1 MLGQERAGE
10 AMQAFAPSLA
20 IVPAIRAGFNPDH
33 RGPLEKQIVLFH
45 SNRAREAKLSGNFS
59 VSSPIS
65 VYQPAFLCQSVAHR
79 QVRTVVSALSPSL
92 VRLWPATAM
101 ACRASTASPTGG
113 TTLACSCTP
122 SISSS

>member
-79 QVRTVVSALSPSL
+79 QVRTVVSALSHSPGGKGGQGGCGKFL
-92 VRLWPATAM
+92 MRFGARL
-101 ACRASTASPTGG
+101 R
-113 TTLACSCTP
+113 
-122 SISSS
+122 IE

>member
-1 MLGQERAGE
+1 
-10 AMQAFAPSLA
+10 QAFAPSLA

-45 SNRAREAKLSGNFS
+45 SNRASEAKLSGKFS

-79 QVRTVVSALSPSL
+79 QVRTVVIALSPSL
-92 VRLWPATAM
+92 VRLWHAT
-101 ACRASTASPTGG
+101 ACRASTASATGG